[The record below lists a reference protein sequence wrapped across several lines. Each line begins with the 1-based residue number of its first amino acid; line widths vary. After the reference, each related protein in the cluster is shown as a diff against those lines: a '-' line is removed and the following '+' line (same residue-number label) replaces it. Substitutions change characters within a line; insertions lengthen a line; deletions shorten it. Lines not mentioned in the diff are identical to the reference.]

1 MSNPFDQKKP
11 ILNVQHIIVVG
22 SGKGGVGKSTVS
34 LNLAV
39 ALSKLGLKTGLL
51 DADLYG
57 PSVPRL
63 TGTIYLKPE
72 LNQSNKL
79 LPIRRYGINLMSM
92 GHLVEEESPLVW
104 RGPMLFKAIEQ
115 FFRDVHW
122 GSLDVLVIDLPP
134 GTGDVALTIAQ
145 KVPVSG
151 GIVVSTPQ
159 NLSLTDTKKAL
170 NMFRQIEIPVIG
182 VVENMSYYLSDK
194 KERVSEFNQSKKT
207 AQLEKINQPK
217 KANKSRTV
225 NQSEETVNK
234 SEEVSQSETE
244 NQLEEVSQSKLANQ
258 LEPANQSEKID
269 QAEVNQ
275 LERIDLF
282 PRGQIDIYLKEKKID
297 KLAVIPFHPHVGL
310 SCEAGV
316 PLLESHPNSEEG
328 KAILSL
334 AEKVKKY
341 LQEKDEKA

>member
-1 MSNPFDQKKP
+1 MSSNPFDQKTSIP
-11 ILNVQHIIVVG
+11 NVKHIVLVG
-22 SGKGGVGKSTVS
+22 SGKGGVGKSTVA

-39 ALSKLGLKTGLL
+39 ALSKLDLKAGLL

-63 TGTIYLKPE
+63 TGTIYLKPG
-72 LNQSNKL
+72 LNADNKL

-92 GHLVEEESPLVW
+92 GHLIEEESPLVW

-151 GIVVSTPQ
+151 GVVVSTPQ

-170 NMFRQIEIPVIG
+170 NMFRQIEVPVIG

-194 KERVSEFNQSKKT
+194 
-207 AQLEKINQPK
+207 
-217 KANKSRTV
+217 
-225 NQSEETVNK
+225 
-234 SEEVSQSETE
+234 
-244 NQLEEVSQSKLANQ
+244 
-258 LEPANQSEKID
+258 SEKVD
-269 QAEVNQ
+269 M
-275 LERIDLF
+275 F
-282 PRGQIDIYLKEKKID
+282 PRGQIDIYLKEKKVD

-316 PLLESHPNSEEG
+316 PLLESQPDSEEG
-328 KAILSL
+328 KAILLL

-341 LQEKDEKA
+341 LQSFKAT

>member
-1 MSNPFDQKKP
+1 MSSNPFEQKAP
-11 ILNVQHIIVVG
+11 IPNIKHIIVVG

-39 ALSKLGLKTGLL
+39 ALSKLGLKIGLL

-72 LNQSNKL
+72 LNKKNKL

-104 RGPMLFKAIEQ
+104 RGPMLFKAIDQ

-122 GSLDVLVIDLPP
+122 GDLDVLVIDLPP

-170 NMFRQIEIPVIG
+170 NMFRQIEIPIIG
-182 VVENMSYYLSDK
+182 VVENMSYYLC
-194 KERVSEFNQSKKT
+194 
-207 AQLEKINQPK
+207 
-217 KANKSRTV
+217 NKR
-225 NQSEETVNK
+225 
-234 SEEVSQSETE
+234 
-244 NQLEEVSQSKLANQ
+244 
-258 LEPANQSEKID
+258 EKID
-269 QAEVNQ
+269 M
-275 LERIDLF
+275 F
-282 PRGQIDIYLKEKKID
+282 PRGQIDIYLTEKKID
-297 KLAVIPFHPHVGL
+297 KLTVIPFHPHIGL

-316 PLLESHPNSEEG
+316 PLLESQPDSEEG
-328 KAILSL
+328 KAILAL

-341 LQEKDEKA
+341 LLKKNEKA

>member
-11 ILNVQHIIVVG
+11 IPHVKHIVLVG

-39 ALSKLGLKTGLL
+39 ALSKLDLKTGLL

-72 LNQSNKL
+72 LNKDNKL
-79 LPIRRYGINLMSM
+79 LPIRRYGINLMSI

-151 GIVVSTPQ
+151 GVVVSTPQ

-170 NMFRQIEIPVIG
+170 NMFRQIDIPVIG
-182 VVENMSYYLSDK
+182 VVENMSYYLFDK
-194 KERVSEFNQSKKT
+194 KEKV
-207 AQLEKINQPK
+207 
-217 KANKSRTV
+217 
-225 NQSEETVNK
+225 
-234 SEEVSQSETE
+234 
-244 NQLEEVSQSKLANQ
+244 
-258 LEPANQSEKID
+258 
-269 QAEVNQ
+269 
-275 LERIDLF
+275 DLF
-282 PRGQIDIYLKEKKID
+282 PRGQIDIYLKEKKVD

-316 PLLESHPNSEEG
+316 PLLESQPDSEEG
-328 KAILSL
+328 QAILLL

-341 LQEKDEKA
+341 LLSKK

>member
-1 MSNPFDQKKP
+1 MSNPFDQKAP
-11 ILNVQHIIVVG
+11 IPNVQNIVLVG

-39 ALSKLGLKTGLL
+39 ALSKLDLKAGLL

-72 LNQSNKL
+72 LNENNKL

-122 GSLDVLVIDLPP
+122 GNLDVLVIDLPP

-145 KVPVSG
+145 KAPVSG

-170 NMFRQIEIPVIG
+170 NMFRQIEIPILG

-194 KERVSEFNQSKKT
+194 G
-207 AQLEKINQPK
+207 EK
-217 KANKSRTV
+217 V
-225 NQSEETVNK
+225 
-234 SEEVSQSETE
+234 
-244 NQLEEVSQSKLANQ
+244 
-258 LEPANQSEKID
+258 D
-269 QAEVNQ
+269 M
-275 LERIDLF
+275 F
-282 PRGQIDIYLKEKKID
+282 PRGQIDIYLKEKKVD

-316 PLLESHPNSEEG
+316 PLLESQPDSEEG
-328 KAILSL
+328 KAISLL

-341 LQEKDEKA
+341 LLGKS

>member
-1 MSNPFDQKKP
+1 MPSNPFDQKAP
-11 ILNVQHIIVVG
+11 LPNVQHIIVVG

-39 ALSKLGLKTGLL
+39 ALSKLDLRAGIL

-72 LNQSNKL
+72 LNEDNKL
-79 LPIRRYGINLMSM
+79 IPIRRYGINLMSI

-122 GSLDVLVIDLPP
+122 GNLDVLVIDLPP

-151 GIVVSTPQ
+151 GLVVSTPQ

-194 KERVSEFNQSKKT
+194 G
-207 AQLEKINQPK
+207 EK
-217 KANKSRTV
+217 A
-225 NQSEETVNK
+225 
-234 SEEVSQSETE
+234 
-244 NQLEEVSQSKLANQ
+244 
-258 LEPANQSEKID
+258 
-269 QAEVNQ
+269 
-275 LERIDLF
+275 DLF

-316 PLLESHPNSEEG
+316 PLLESQPDSEEG
-328 KAILSL
+328 KALLLL
-334 AEKVKKY
+334 AEKVKSY
-341 LQEKDEKA
+341 LLKKK

>member
-1 MSNPFDQKKP
+1 MSSNPFDKKAP
-11 ILNVQHIIVVG
+11 IPNVKHIIVVG

-34 LNLAV
+34 LNLSV
-39 ALSKLGLKTGLL
+39 ALSKLDLKVALL

-63 TGTIYLKPE
+63 TGTIHVKPE
-72 LNQSNKL
+72 LSEGNKL

-122 GSLDVLVIDLPP
+122 GDLDVLVIDLPP

-151 GIVVSTPQ
+151 GVVVSTPQ

-170 NMFRQIEIPVIG
+170 NMFRQIEIPIIG
-182 VVENMSYYLSDK
+182 VVENMSYYLSGK
-194 KERVSEFNQSKKT
+194 TETRSQSKKEEQLKKRDKLDRGELT
-207 AQLEKINQPK
+207 ESLDKNNLSEKENALEK
-217 KANKSRTV
+217 
-225 NQSEETVNK
+225 
-234 SEEVSQSETE
+234 
-244 NQLEEVSQSKLANQ
+244 
-258 LEPANQSEKID
+258 
-269 QAEVNQ
+269 
-275 LERIDLF
+275 IDLF
-282 PRGQIDIYLKEKKID
+282 PRGQIDIYLKEKKVN
-297 KLAVIPFHPHVGL
+297 KLAEIPFHPHVGL

-316 PLLESHPNSEEG
+316 PLLESQPDTEEG
-328 KAILSL
+328 KAILTL

-341 LQEKDEKA
+341 LLEKEA

>member
-1 MSNPFDQKKP
+1 MSSNPFDKKTSIP
-11 ILNVQHIIVVG
+11 NVKHIIVVG

-39 ALSKLGLKTGLL
+39 ALAKLDLKVGLL

-57 PSVPRL
+57 PSIPRL

-72 LNQSNKL
+72 LNKDNKL
-79 LPIRRYGINLMSM
+79 IPIRRYGVNLMSM

-170 NMFRQIEIPVIG
+170 NMFRQIEIPIIG
-182 VVENMSYYLSDK
+182 VVENMSYYLTDKSDK
-194 KERVSEFNQSKKT
+194 TK
-207 AQLEKINQPK
+207 
-217 KANKSRTV
+217 
-225 NQSEETVNK
+225 
-234 SEEVSQSETE
+234 
-244 NQLEEVSQSKLANQ
+244 
-258 LEPANQSEKID
+258 QSEKV
-269 QAEVNQ
+269 E
-275 LERIDLF
+275 LF
-282 PRGQIDIYLKEKKID
+282 PRGQIDIYLKEKKVD

-316 PLLESHPNSEEG
+316 PLLESQPDSKEG
-328 KAILSL
+328 KAVLLL
-334 AEKVKKY
+334 AEKVKTY
-341 LQEKDEKA
+341 LHKNLK

>member
-1 MSNPFDQKKP
+1 MPSNPFDQKAP
-11 ILNVQHIIVVG
+11 IPNVQHIIVVG

-39 ALSKLGLKTGLL
+39 ALSKLDLKVGLL

-72 LNQSNKL
+72 LNEGNKL
-79 LPIRRYGINLMSM
+79 IPIRRYGINLMSM

-122 GSLDVLVIDLPP
+122 GELDVLLIDLPP

-151 GIVVSTPQ
+151 GLVVSTPQ

-170 NMFRQIEIPVIG
+170 NMFRQIEIPIIG

-194 KERVSEFNQSKKT
+194 SKTGSQLKTGHQSKKT
-207 AQLEKINQPK
+207 AQSESLDPSDKNDPSEKVNPLEK
-217 KANKSRTV
+217 
-225 NQSEETVNK
+225 
-234 SEEVSQSETE
+234 
-244 NQLEEVSQSKLANQ
+244 
-258 LEPANQSEKID
+258 
-269 QAEVNQ
+269 
-275 LERIDLF
+275 IDLF
-282 PRGQIDIYLKEKKID
+282 PRGQIDIYLKEKKVN
-297 KLAVIPFHPHVGL
+297 KLVEIPFHPHVGL

-316 PLLESHPNSEEG
+316 PLLESQPNSTEG
-328 KAILSL
+328 KAILAL

-341 LQEKDEKA
+341 LLEKS